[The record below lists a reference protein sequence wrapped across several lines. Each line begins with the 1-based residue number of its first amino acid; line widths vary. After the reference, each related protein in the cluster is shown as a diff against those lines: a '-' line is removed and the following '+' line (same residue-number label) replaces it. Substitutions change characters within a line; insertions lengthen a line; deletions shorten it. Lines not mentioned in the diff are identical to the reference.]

1 MATAQRND
9 ARLELHLQS
18 DIKQI
23 IEQAAHMSGQSVS
36 EFAVSTL
43 LQSATG
49 ILEKQQTTQLS
60 DRDRDLL
67 DLDEPPNDALRQAAE
82 RYKRRAA

>member
-9 ARLELHLQS
+9 VRLELHLQS

-49 ILEKQQTTQLS
+49 ILEKQQATQLS
-60 DRDRDLL
+60 DRDLL
-67 DLDEPPNDALRQAAE
+67 DLDEPPNNALRQAAE